1 MMGGK
6 NWADV
11 DEEDEE
17 EASSPNAQTGARFES
32 AADANGIKS
41 VVEYKERDGK
51 TYKVTKRVK
60 VTKVT
65 RWFNDEMVQR
75 KQMEKFGKA
84 KITSEGIGAQKLA
97 VPEDASIDL
106 CKKVV
111 ILAQADNAEDKFL
124 EEALKSCENLFKEK
138 KVWTD
143 VNRTTQI
150 DRESADTSAP
160 KATADEPKAA
170 ATGGDASGPQKYVPP
185 SIKAQQDAKGGG
197 KGGLQQQQEASLRV
211 FNLSEVCEED
221 TLRNLFS
228 RYGGLQRVFMSKDPN
243 TYLCKGFAFVT
254 YYDKKHAQAAIDK
267 LNGHGLDNL
276 IMKVEW
282 AKPRA

>member
-1 MMGGK
+1 MNRLGGK

-17 EASSPNAQTGARFES
+17 VATPMGKAGARFES
-32 AADANGIKS
+32 PVDANGIKS

-51 TYKVTKRVK
+51 TYKVTTRVK
-60 VTKVT
+60 VTTVT
-65 RWFNDEMVQR
+65 KWFNDEMVQR
-75 KQMEKFGKA
+75 KSMDKFGKA

-97 VPEDASIDL
+97 VPEDATIDL

-124 EEALKSCENLFKEK
+124 EDALKSCENLFKEK

-143 VNRTTQI
+143 ENRSKQLE
-150 DRESADTSAP
+150 RDTAETPAP
-160 KATADEPKAA
+160 KAATEPTPAA
-170 ATGGDASGPQKYVPP
+170 GDANAPKKYVPP
-185 SIKAQQDAKGGG
+185 TIRAAQDGKGGG
-197 KGGLQQQQEASLRV
+197 KGDLQQQQEASLRV

-221 TLRNLFS
+221 TLRQLFG
-228 RYGGLQRVFMSKDPN
+228 RYGALQRVFISKDPN

-254 YYDKKHAQAAIDK
+254 YWEKKHAQAAIDK